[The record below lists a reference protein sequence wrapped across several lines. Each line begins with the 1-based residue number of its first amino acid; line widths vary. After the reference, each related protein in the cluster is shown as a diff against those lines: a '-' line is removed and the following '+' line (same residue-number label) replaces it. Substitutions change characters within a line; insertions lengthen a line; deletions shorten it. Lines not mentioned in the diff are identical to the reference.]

1 MGDLDPLRMIEALSD
16 LHRVAEGILDFLI
29 PNSVSLASILEMTK
43 KLRDPRSSQSRRL
56 DHLLSNFSNEIN
68 HFGRQTY
75 IDVAHVARVLPSVEI
90 PSTSQASSWTV
101 DGILYKVNCA
111 RLTLEILTASSTKNS
126 LEPALYNLEGKF
138 PAPYMNHLAKEASF
152 DDAGT
157 SSLCRETFDL
167 ALDIRTH
174 FLKLSLERHLFDETF
189 DPNAVL
195 SHVFFDEMLEEE
207 NAQPALRGFNIPALQ
222 DESGLLPPHLEDGVY
237 ERIRHV
243 RRFFRD
249 ETAVDLEG
257 WEAAFPWSEFLLHAA
272 KWVRMRVREINQHL
286 SQQTSVD
293 EVRDLLEQD
302 ANRRGSFGRSDRG
315 ISSRRRRDSLSPPR
329 PVEIDEWLQTGSESP
344 SFKGKGKRSPSK
356 G

>member
-1 MGDLDPLRMIEALSD
+1 MGDLDPFVIIKALSD
-16 LHRVAEGILDFLI
+16 LHHVADSILDFLT

-43 KLRDPRSSQSRRL
+43 KLQDPRSSQSRRL
-56 DHLLSNFSNEIN
+56 DHLLSNFSSEIN
-68 HFGRQTY
+68 HFGQQTY
-75 IDVAHVARVLPSVEI
+75 IDVAHVARALPSVEI
-90 PSTSQASSWTV
+90 PSTSESSQASSWTV

-111 RLTLEILTASSTKNS
+111 RLALEILTASNTKNS

-138 PAPYMNHLAKEASF
+138 PAPYMNHLVKVASIN
-152 DDAGT
+152 DAGT
-157 SSLCRETFDL
+157 SSLRRETFDL

-174 FLKLSLERHLFDETF
+174 FLKLSLERHLFDEAF

-195 SHVFFDEMLEEE
+195 NHVFFDEMLEEE
-207 NAQPALRGFNIPALQ
+207 NDQPALRGFNIPALQ
-222 DESGLLPPHLEDGVY
+222 DESGLLPQHLEDDVY
-237 ERIRHV
+237 ERIGHV
-243 RRFFRD
+243 RHFFRD

-302 ANRRGSFGRSDRG
+302 ANRRN
-315 ISSRRRRDSLSPPR
+315 SRRRRDSLSPR
-329 PVEIDEWLQTGSESP
+329 PVEIGEWLQSGSEPPSP
-344 SFKGKGKRSPSK
+344 KGKEKRSPSK

>member
-1 MGDLDPLRMIEALSD
+1 VD
-16 LHRVAEGILDFLI
+16 
-29 PNSVSLASILEMTK
+29 
-43 KLRDPRSSQSRRL
+43 RRR
-56 DHLLSNFSNEIN
+56 N
-68 HFGRQTY
+68 
-75 IDVAHVARVLPSVEI
+75 
-90 PSTSQASSWTV
+90 
-101 DGILYKVNCA
+101 LYKVNCA
-111 RLTLEILTASSTKNS
+111 RLALEILTVSSTKNS

-138 PAPYMNHLAKEASF
+138 PAPYMNHLAKEASIN
-152 DDAGT
+152 DAGT

-174 FLKLSLERHLFDETF
+174 FLKLSLGRHLFD

-195 SHVFFDEMLEEE
+195 GHVFFDEMLEEE
-207 NAQPALRGFNIPALQ
+207 NDQPALRGFNIPALQ
-222 DESGLLPPHLEDGVY
+222 DESGLLPPHLEDDVY

-249 ETAVDLEG
+249 EAAVDLEG

-302 ANRRGSFGRSDRG
+302 ANRRGSFGRSDHG

-329 PVEIDEWLQTGSESP
+329 PGEIDEWLQTGSESP
-344 SFKGKGKRSPSK
+344 SSKGQGKRSPSK